1 MLRKTRPLSGNEILE
16 YLNNFKE
23 KATESWITEEFNFFD
38 QLCDEIN
45 YYATYVIYYDNSAA
59 KVIAIHRAICT
70 PHGLEERC
78 VRTIEITTP
87 YMPPR
92 FFTRFS
98 DLVYYY
104 PVEDETAKIDDLST
118 AAKIDDLSTTAYTT
132 AETMEKMRQVL
143 ESTQIGYEPMPV
155 TIKHNGL
162 LWTCDDTITID
173 HTNYKH
179 TIKIEKEDKEMNTSN
194 IINFDFGPVQSDC
207 IRLSTYGLAVKN
219 KEGVY
224 VSYDPASKSLV
235 NVDIFSFEGKK
246 FLYKIPAAIDDIK
259 VGDIVLH
266 NKAVHYVVGLG
277 DDFKTLKVIDPMA
290 GERKEILLTKS
301 PFGFDFAIKVVNLL
315 AGAFGN
321 AATSTNPFGNMWMTA
336 LMSDGGADNLLPLLM
351 MNNGSNIDPMMMYCL
366 MSKGDNDMML
376 PLLLMSQNKPHTCK
390 CGGCCSDK
398 EDND

>member
-1 MLRKTRPLSGNEILE
+1 
-16 YLNNFKE
+16 
-23 KATESWITEEFNFFD
+23 
-38 QLCDEIN
+38 
-45 YYATYVIYYDNSAA
+45 
-59 KVIAIHRAICT
+59 
-70 PHGLEERC
+70 
-78 VRTIEITTP
+78 
-87 YMPPR
+87 
-92 FFTRFS
+92 
-98 DLVYYY
+98 
-104 PVEDETAKIDDLST
+104 
-118 AAKIDDLSTTAYTT
+118 
-132 AETMEKMRQVL
+132 MRQVL
-143 ESTQIGYEPMPV
+143 ESANAAFQSMPATV
-155 TIKHNGL
+155 NTNGII
-162 LWTCDDTITID
+162 WQYDDTIKID
-173 HTNYKH
+173 DTTTKFIN
-179 TIKIEKEDKEMNTSN
+179 KEDKEMNTNN

-224 VSYDPASKSLV
+224 VSYDPTSKSLV

-315 AGAFGN
+315 AGAFDS
-321 AATSTNPFGNMWMTA
+321 AATSTNPFGNMWMMA

-351 MNNGSNIDPMMMYCL
+351 MNNGGNIDPMMMYCL

-376 PLLLMSQNKPHTCK
+376 PMLLMMQNKNTHTCSY
-390 CGGCCSDK
+390 GGNCQCHCSSTD
-398 EDND
+398 DNE

>member
-1 MLRKTRPLSGNEILE
+1 MTRKPPECWTSQ
-16 YLNNFKE
+16 
-23 KATESWITEEFNFFD
+23 EFDFIDN
-38 QLCDEIN
+38 LCAHIN
-45 YYATYVIYYDNSAA
+45 YYKNYTVCYSTGT
-59 KVIAIHRAICT
+59 KVISICD
-70 PHGLEERC
+70 ENAQRISK
-78 VRTIEITTP
+78 TIEESTP

-92 FFTRFS
+92 FFVCFS
-98 DLVYYY
+98 DIVYHY
-104 PVEDETAKIDDLST
+104 PAEVEVNSSSSDAGRL
-118 AAKIDDLSTTAYTT
+118 
-132 AETMEKMRQVL
+132 AETIEKMQQVL
-143 ESTQIGYEPMPV
+143 SSANAVFAPHPAGNSY
-155 TIKHNGL
+155 
-162 LWTCDDTITID
+162 
-173 HTNYKH
+173 YKH

-266 NKAVHYVVGLG
+266 NKAVHYVIGLG

-315 AGAFGN
+315 AGAFDS
-321 AATSTNPFGNMWMTA
+321 AATSTNPFGNMWMMA
-336 LMSDGGADNLLPLLM
+336 LMSDSGTDNLLPLM
-351 MNNGSNIDPMMMYCL
+351 MMQNGGNIDPMMMYCL

>member
-1 MLRKTRPLSGNEILE
+1 MLRKTRLLSGEEILE
-16 YLNNFKE
+16 YLNKFKKTSIE
-23 KATESWITEEFNFFD
+23 GWTSAEFNFFNELYD
-38 QLCDEIN
+38 AIN
-45 YYATYVIYYDNSAA
+45 WSLTYVIYYNSQS
-59 KVIAIHRAICT
+59 KVIAIHKVL
-70 PHGLEERC
+70 PQEELLC
-78 VRTIEITTP
+78 VRTIKTGTP
-87 YMPPR
+87 NTPPR
-92 FFTRFS
+92 FFSFFS
-98 DLVYYY
+98 DIVYHYPEDDQIDKYY
-104 PVEDETAKIDDLST
+104 PEEDQIDNC
-118 AAKIDDLSTTAYTT
+118 ATTANVMG
-132 AETMEKMRQVL
+132 ETIEKMQQVL
-143 ESTQIGYEPMPV
+143 ESAKISFEPMPI
-155 TIKHNGL
+155 TINQNGL
-162 LWTCDDTITID
+162 LWICDDTITID
-173 HTNYKH
+173 TDTAYKH

-266 NKAVHYVVGLG
+266 NKAVHYVIGLG
-277 DDFKTLKVIDPMA
+277 DDLKTLKVIDPIA

-315 AGAFGN
+315 AGAFDS
-321 AATSTNPFGNMWMTA
+321 AATSTNPFGNMWMMA
-336 LMSDGGADNLLPLLM
+336 LMSDSGADKLLPLLM
-351 MNNGSNIDPMMMYCL
+351 MNNGGNIDPMMMYCM

>member
-1 MLRKTRPLSGNEILE
+1 MLRKTRPLSGKEILE
-16 YLNNFKE
+16 YLNNIKE
-23 KATESWITEEFNFFD
+23 KSTESWSWTSAEFDFFNE
-38 QLCDEIN
+38 LYDEIN
-45 YYATYVIYYDNSAA
+45 WSSTYIIYFNLQS
-59 KVIAIHRAICT
+59 KVIAIHEVVSVYSTQETLCVQTIKTGT
-70 PHGLEERC
+70 PN
-78 VRTIEITTP
+78 T
-87 YMPPR
+87 PPR
-92 FFTRFS
+92 FFSYFS
-98 DLVYYY
+98 DIVYRY
-104 PVEDETAKIDDLST
+104 PEEDEN
-118 AAKIDDLSTTAYTT
+118 AKIDDLSTTAQTT
-132 AETMEKMRQVL
+132 AATIEKMQQVL
-143 ESTQIGYEPMPV
+143 ESAKIGFEPTLT
-155 TIKHNGL
+155 TINQNGL
-162 LWTCDDTITID
+162 LWVCDDTITID
-173 HTNYKH
+173 TNSAYKH
-179 TIKIEKEDKEMNTSN
+179 TIKIEKEDKEMNTNN

-224 VSYDPASKSLV
+224 VSYDPTSKSLV

-246 FLYKIPAAIDDIK
+246 FLCKIPAAIDDIK

-321 AATSTNPFGNMWMTA
+321 AATSTNPFGNMWMMA
-336 LMSDGGADNLLPLLM
+336 LMSDSGADNLLPLM
-351 MNNGSNIDPMMMYCL
+351 MMQNGGNIDPMMMYCL

-390 CGGCCSDK
+390 CGGCCGGCCGDK